1 MEKKWPVI
9 GITILLIVLVYNFIS
24 SVFKSDQKR
33 FSHDRIYVDYSDY
46 RNSSKTARSSVKTGY
61 SAPTTRHPNAYKAA
75 REAKQIQRE
84 MFSNV
89 MTATIS
95 SYNNYMNKAL
105 KKMPS
110 PVEKLPKPR
119 MSAQYEKFLELARQ
133 PVISYETG
141 MSYFM
146 QGFYDKALQKFN
158 EALESVDPLDI
169 KHRIDI
175 FGMIAECYMR
185 QKNDN
190 GYVQYKVMQVRM
202 KRKMQKL
209 LFDAFPEKRK
219 LVEKVDWI
227 STQEA
232 SKNLLKMR
240 SMASRSDSNDV
251 REMLKRAELDLE
263 VARKVTN

>member
-1 MEKKWPVI
+1 MEKKWPLI
-9 GITILLIVLVYNFIS
+9 GITLLLVFLIYNFIS

-46 RNSSKTARSSVKTGY
+46 RNTKSAKSSSRASYSSGA
-61 SAPTTRHPNAYKAA
+61 SRHPNAYKAA
-75 REAKQIQRE
+75 REAKKIQRQ

-95 SYNNYMNKAL
+95 SYNDYMNKAL
-105 KKMPS
+105 KNVPS
-110 PVEKLPKPR
+110 PVNKLAKPR
-119 MSAQYEKFLELARQ
+119 MSSQYEKFLELARQ
-133 PVISYETG
+133 PVPHYDTG

-146 QGFYDKALQKFN
+146 QGFFDKALQKFN
-158 EALESVDPLDI
+158 EALESVDPLDV

-185 QKNDN
+185 QKNDG

-209 LFDAFPEKRK
+209 LQDAFPEKRR
-219 LVEKVDWI
+219 LVENMGWI
-227 STQEA
+227 TTQEA

-240 SMASRSDSNDV
+240 SMASRNDSVEV
-251 REMLKRAELDLE
+251 RDMLKRAELDLE
-263 VARKVTN
+263 VARKVTQ

>member
-9 GITILLIVLVYNFIS
+9 GITLLLIILVYNFIS

-33 FSHDRIYVDYSDY
+33 FSHNRIYVDYSDY
-46 RNSSKTARSSVKTGY
+46 RNTGKSSKSSSLTASVST
-61 SAPTTRHPNAYKAA
+61 PRHPNAYKAA
-75 REAKQIQRE
+75 REAKEIQRE
-84 MFSNV
+84 MYANV

-95 SYNNYMNKAL
+95 SYNNYMDKAL
-105 KKMPS
+105 KKVPS
-110 PVEKLPKPR
+110 PVEKLPKPK
-119 MSAQYEKFLELARQ
+119 MSPQYEKFLELARQ
-133 PVISYETG
+133 PVIQYESG

-158 EALESVDPLDI
+158 EALEAVDPLDV
-169 KHRIDI
+169 KHRVDI

-185 QKNDN
+185 QKNDS

-202 KRKMQKL
+202 KRKMQKML
-209 LFDAFPEKRK
+209 QEAFPDERK
-219 LVEKVDWI
+219 IVDNMDWI

-232 SKNLLKMR
+232 SKNLLKLR
-240 SMASRSDSNDV
+240 SVASRGDSQDI

-263 VARKVTN
+263 VSRKVTQ

>member
-1 MEKKWPVI
+1 MEKKWPIV
-9 GITILLIVLVYNFIS
+9 GITILLIFLVYNFIS

-46 RNSSKTARSSVKTGY
+46 RNSGKTAKSSSRSSY
-61 SAPTTRHPNAYKAA
+61 SSSTTRHPNAYKAA
-75 REAKQIQRE
+75 REAKKIQRE

-105 KKMPS
+105 KNVPS
-110 PVEKLPKPR
+110 VVEKLPKPI
-119 MSAQYEKFLELARQ
+119 MTANYEKFLELARQ
-133 PVISYETG
+133 PVPNYETG

-146 QGFYDKALQKFN
+146 QGFFDKALQKFN
-158 EALESVDPLDI
+158 EALESVDPLDV

-175 FGMIAECYMR
+175 FGMIAECYLR
-185 QKNDN
+185 QKNDS

-209 LFDAFPEKRK
+209 LQDAFPEKRRM
-219 LVEKVDWI
+219 VENMGFI
-227 STQEA
+227 TTQEA

-240 SMASRSDSNDV
+240 SMASRSDSPDV
-251 REMLKRAELDLE
+251 QEMLKRAELDLE
-263 VARKVTN
+263 VARKVTQ

>member
-1 MEKKWPVI
+1 MEKKWPII
-9 GITILLIVLVYNFIS
+9 GITLLLIVLIYNFIS

-46 RNSSKTARSSVKTGY
+46 RNQNRPAKSSSKAFQPIGS
-61 SAPTTRHPNAYKAA
+61 RHPNAYKAA

-84 MFSNV
+84 MFANV

-95 SYNNYMNKAL
+95 SYNNYMDKAL

-110 PVEKLPKPR
+110 PVDKLPKPR
-119 MSAQYEKFLELARQ
+119 ISPQYEKFLELARQ
-133 PVISYETG
+133 QVMEYESG
-141 MSYFM
+141 MSIFL
-146 QGFYDKALQKFN
+146 QGNYEKALQKFN
-158 EALESVDPLDI
+158 EALEAVDPLDI

-175 FGMIAECYMR
+175 FGMIAECYLR
-185 QKNDN
+185 QKNDS

-209 LFDAFPEKRK
+209 LEDAFPEKRS
-219 LVEKVDWI
+219 LIANMEWVT
-227 STQEA
+227 TQEA

-240 SMASRSDSNDV
+240 SIANRSDSPEIQ
-251 REMLKRAELDLE
+251 EMLKRSELDLE
-263 VARKVTN
+263 VSRKVTQ